1 MAFWGDN
8 KEVKKVRIAMIC
20 TEKLPVPP
28 IRGGAVQ
35 QYIDAVVPYIKKKH
49 DVTVFCVE
57 DTDLLKRED
66 KDNIRYIRVAGKQM
80 PDYIS
85 NVINNLSD
93 QYDLIHIFNRPRW
106 VNMIGEKLPKTMISL
121 SLHNEMFQPSKISKE
136 EGEKC
141 IKRVKF
147 ITTVSKFV
155 ETGIK
160 KLYPEASPKLHT
172 VYSGVDTHKYQPVW
186 SAEASRIRNQLRE
199 KYGLLGKKV
208 ILFVGRLSP
217 KKGAHILIKA
227 IDKVLPS
234 HPETALVIV
243 GSKWYSEN
251 EEDSYVRQIMQMAE
265 GLDTKVV
272 MTGFLPPKDVIS
284 HYYLGDIFVCASQWR
299 EPLAR
304 VHYEAMAAGLPII
317 STDKGGNA
325 EVIRGNGNG
334 IILSDYNQPQ
344 AFADA
349 IILLSDQQDIALE
362 MGKTGRKLA
371 EEKYTWERVAAELI
385 ELFEARK

>member
-1 MAFWGDN
+1 M
-8 KEVKKVRIAMIC
+8 RIALIC

-57 DTDLLKRED
+57 DPGLLKRED
-66 KDNIRYIRVAGKQM
+66 DYHVHYIRVPGKQIQ
-80 PDYIS
+80 DYIS
-85 NVINNLSD
+85 NVISNLND

-160 KLYPEASPKLHT
+160 KLYPEASSKLHT
-172 VYSGVDTHKYQPVW
+172 VYSGVNIRDYQPVW
-186 SAEASRIRNQLRE
+186 SAEATQIRNQLRQ
-199 KYGLLGKKV
+199 KYGLTNKKV
-208 ILFVGRLSP
+208 VLFIGRLGP

-234 HPETALVIV
+234 HPETALVLV
-243 GSKWYSEN
+243 GSKWYGEN
-251 EEDSYVRQIMQMAE
+251 QEDSYVRQVRQMADD
-265 GLDTKVV
+265 LDTKVV
-272 MTGFLPPKDVIS
+272 MPGFLPPKDVIS
-284 HYYLGDIFVCASQWR
+284 YYYMGDIFVCASQWR

-349 IILLSDQQDIALE
+349 IILLLDRQDIALE
-362 MGKTGRKLA
+362 MGKTGRRLA
-371 EEKYTWERVAAELI
+371 EERYSWERVAAELI
-385 ELFEARK
+385 ELFEA

>member
-1 MAFWGDN
+1 M
-8 KEVKKVRIAMIC
+8 KIALIC
-20 TEKLPVPP
+20 TEKLPVPS

-49 DVTVFCVE
+49 DVTVFCIE
-57 DTDLLKRED
+57 NERLQNRED
-66 KDNIRYIRVAGKQM
+66 DNNVHYIRVPGKQTQ
-80 PDYIS
+80 DYIS
-85 NVINNLSD
+85 NVIDNLND
-93 QYDLIHIFNRPRW
+93 QYDIIHVFNRPRW

-141 IKRVKF
+141 IERVKF

-155 ETGIK
+155 ENGVK
-160 KLYPEASPKLHT
+160 KLYPEAAPKLHT
-172 VYSGVDTHKYQPVW
+172 VYSGVDVNAYQPVW
-186 SAEASRIRNQLRE
+186 SAEATRIRNQLRQ
-199 KYGLLGKKV
+199 KYGLAGKKV
-208 ILFVGRLSP
+208 ILFVSRLSP

-227 IDKVLPS
+227 IGKVLPS

-243 GSKWYSEN
+243 GSKWYGEN
-251 EEDSYVRQIMQMAE
+251 QEDSYVRQVRQMADD
-265 GLDTKVV
+265 LDTKVI
-272 MTGFLPPKDVIS
+272 MPGFIPPKDVIS
-284 HYYLGDIFVCASQWR
+284 YYYMGDIFVCASQWR

-325 EVIRGNGNG
+325 EVLRGNGNG
-334 IILSDYNQPQ
+334 IIISDYNQPQ

-349 IILLSDQQDIALE
+349 IILLLDRRDIALE
-362 MGKTGRKLA
+362 MGKAGRRLA
-371 EEKYTWERVAAELI
+371 EERYSWERVAAELI
-385 ELFEARK
+385 ELFES